1 MGVVYFG
8 STVYWVVE
16 VMQVHGGLHPIA
28 SVLVGA
34 LLVSYLAL
42 YPAIFAAVL
51 ARAVRR
57 SGPGAVWFAP
67 PLWVASEWARSTIGG
82 GFPWVPLG
90 ASQAETLPV
99 VQLASV
105 AGVYGL
111 SMLLALVS
119 TAAAALALTPG
130 RATRRTAA
138 AVAVVV
144 VIVGGAGAW
153 RVSRATLVTGDTVR
167 VGLVQ
172 GNVAQ
177 EQKYDL
183 RFRDEIM
190 RRYLG
195 LSRRVLADGASLVV
209 WPEASTPFYFDAEG
223 PLAQPIRQMAAT
235 AGTPFLIGT
244 DEYEPPRDGRPER
257 FYNAAVLV
265 GADGASRGSYRKMH
279 LVPFGEYVPL
289 KSVLFFVAPLIE
301 AVSDFSAGTD
311 PVVFDAGGRQV
322 SVSICYESVY
332 PGIAQAFVEGGS
344 QLLATITNDA
354 WFGRSSAPYQHF
366 AQGALRAVEQGRY
379 VVRAANTGIS
389 GAVDPYG
396 RVIAR
401 TNLFEPAALAVDV
414 RLLSGRTI
422 YSRVGD
428 VVAWF
433 SLAVTLWIVTTSLR
447 RRS

>member
-1 MGVVYFG
+1 M
-8 STVYWVVE
+8 
-16 VMQVHGGLHPIA
+16 LA
-28 SVLVGA
+28 SD
-34 LLVSYLAL
+34 
-42 YPAIFAAVL
+42 I
-51 ARAVRR
+51 RR

-90 ASQAETLPV
+90 ASQAEALPV

-153 RVSRATLVTGDTVR
+153 RVSRATLMTGDMVR

-223 PLAQPIRQMAAT
+223 PLAQPIRQLAAT

-354 WFGRSSAPYQHF
+354 WFGRSSAPHQHF

-379 VVRAANTGIS
+379 IVRAANTGIS

-401 TNLFEPAALAVDV
+401 TNLFEPAALVVDV

-428 VVAWF
+428 VVVWF
-433 SLAVTLWIVTTSLR
+433 SLAVTLWVVTTSLR

>member
-1 MGVVYFG
+1 
-8 STVYWVVE
+8 
-16 VMQVHGGLHPIA
+16 
-28 SVLVGA
+28 
-34 LLVSYLAL
+34 
-42 YPAIFAAVL
+42 
-51 ARAVRR
+51 
-57 SGPGAVWFAP
+57 
-67 PLWVASEWARSTIGG
+67 
-82 GFPWVPLG
+82 
-90 ASQAETLPV
+90 
-99 VQLASV
+99 
-105 AGVYGL
+105 VYGI
-111 SMLLALVS
+111 SMLLAVVS
-119 TAAAALALTPG
+119 TTAAALALAPG
-130 RATRRTAA
+130 RTTRRI
-138 AVAVVV
+138 AVAVAVLV
-144 VIVGGAGAW
+144 AAVSGAGAW
-153 RVSRATLVTGDTVR
+153 RVSRAALTTGETAR
-167 VGLVQ
+167 IGLVQ

-190 RRYLG
+190 RRYLA
-195 LSRRVLADGASLVV
+195 LSRRVIAEGASLVI

-223 PLAQPIRQMAAT
+223 PLAQPIRQLAIESR
-235 AGTPFLIGT
+235 TPFVIGT
-244 DEYEPPRDGRPER
+244 DEYDPPADGLPER
-257 FYNAAVLV
+257 FYNAAVFV
-265 GADGASRGSYRKMH
+265 GADGASRESYRKMH

-311 PVVFDAGGRQV
+311 PIVFNADGRRL

-332 PGIAQAFVEGGS
+332 PAIAQSFVERGS

-366 AQGALRAVEQGRY
+366 DQGAMRAVEQGRY

-401 TNLFEPAALAVDV
+401 TPIFEPAALVVDV

-428 VVAWF
+428 VVVWF

-447 RRS
+447 RRP